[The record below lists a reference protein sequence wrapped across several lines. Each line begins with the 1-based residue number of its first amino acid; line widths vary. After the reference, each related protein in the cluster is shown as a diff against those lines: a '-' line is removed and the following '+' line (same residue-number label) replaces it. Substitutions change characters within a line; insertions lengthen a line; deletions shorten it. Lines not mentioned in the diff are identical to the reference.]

1 MKKILTI
8 MLIFVVFAG
17 YGQSLR
23 LMVDGV
29 SWNNNDTVTLVVRNV
44 NSENDFYIDVA
55 NLTDSVIDLMVK
67 KTELYVVAGTANVFC
82 FANQCYGGN
91 QSADPV
97 YIQPGDTISHAQ
109 DPAAA
114 FHIIYSPDNNLG
126 TTIIKYTFFDQIDTT
141 VSTSLIMKF
150 VSQVGT
156 NNYAAAY
163 SLSAYPNPA
172 TSSVT
177 VKYDINMPHFSSA
190 DLVVKN
196 LMGATLYSTPLA
208 HTSDK
213 VLIDLSDFS
222 PGIYFY
228 SIHQGGKTL
237 LTKKLIVK

>member
-1 MKKILTI
+1 MKKILTV
-8 MLIFVVFAG
+8 MLIFVVFGG

-23 LMVDGV
+23 LIVDGV
-29 SWNNNDTVTLVVRNV
+29 SWNNNDTVSLLIGDVGRD
-44 NSENDFYIDVA
+44 NDFYIDVA
-55 NLTDSVIDLMVK
+55 NLTDSVIDLMVR

-82 FANQCYGGN
+82 FGSQCYSGN
-91 QSADPV
+91 QSTDPV
-97 YIQPGDTISHAQ
+97 AVQPGDTFSHAQ
-109 DPAAA
+109 NPANA

-126 TTIIKYTFFDQIDTT
+126 TTIIKYRFFDQNDTT
-141 VSTSLIMKF
+141 IATNLIMKF
-150 VSQVGT
+150 VAQIGT
-156 NNYAAAY
+156 NDYAAAY

-208 HTSDK
+208 YTSDK
-213 VLIDLSDFS
+213 VVIDLSNFS

-228 SIHQGGKTL
+228 SIQQGGKTL

>member
-1 MKKILTI
+1 MKKIFTVVL
-8 MLIFVVFAG
+8 LFFVCAG

-23 LMVDGV
+23 LIFDGQ
-29 SWNNNDTVTLVVRNV
+29 SYNDNDTVSVIVTNHGGD
-44 NSENDFYIDVA
+44 NDYYIDVA

-67 KTELYVVAGTANVFC
+67 KTELYEFPGTENFFC
-82 FANQCYGGN
+82 FGIQCYTGN
-91 QSADPV
+91 QSAESV
-97 YIQPGDTISHAQ
+97 TVRPGDTLSHENNSR
-109 DPAAA
+109 DA

-141 VSTSLIMKF
+141 ISTSLIMKF
-150 VSQVGT
+150 VAQIGT
-156 NNYAAAY
+156 NDYTAAY

-196 LMGATLYSTPLA
+196 LMGATLYSTSLA
-208 HTSDK
+208 YTSDK
-213 VLIDLSDFS
+213 VVIDLSNFS

-228 SIHQGGKTL
+228 SIQQGGKTL